1 MLILAYNMVITPI
14 RYTINVYSIEALG
27 NKGNISLRIP
37 YKLSFKTIFL
47 LAFFLKLNLLKLN
60 VLKVEKFNLRK

>member
-1 MLILAYNMVITPI
+1 MLAYNMVITPI

-47 LAFFLKLNLLKLN
+47 LAFFL
-60 VLKVEKFNLRK
+60 